1 MDLLDRRRVYIVP
14 TRPGLMM
21 FGVIGLIL
29 IGATNYDNAL
39 AYFLCFLLLGLMFS
53 AMLRTWRNLKGLGLE
68 AQDAPPVHLGTD
80 ARFDLQILD
89 PGARERYTL
98 SLRRLLPGKRF
109 WWWRPQFAGE
119 TGVDVVP
126 ATGARVSLAVP
137 TAQRGWLV
145 LDRLEI
151 ASSFPLGSFRTWG
164 YFRTSAR
171 CLVYPALAGQRPL
184 PGVGESPTDD
194 TGTAGPGVDDFAGL
208 RGYVAGDSLRSVH
221 WRASARSESLLVKK
235 MQGGGRGELWLR
247 WQDTSGVG
255 DTEARI
261 SQLAQWAVQADRAG
275 LRYGLELP
283 ALQILPGQGP
293 AQRERA
299 LRALA
304 LLPP

>member
-14 TRPGLMM
+14 TRPGLLM

-53 AMLRTWRNLKGLGLE
+53 SMLRTWRNLKGLGLE
-68 AQDAPPVHLGTD
+68 AEDAIPVHLGSD
-80 ARFDLQILD
+80 ARFDLFLLD
-89 PGARERYTL
+89 PGGCERYAL
-98 SLRRLLPGKRF
+98 GLRRMLPGKRF
-109 WWWRPQFAGE
+109 WWWRPRFEGE
-119 TGVDVVP
+119 VAVDAVVP
-126 ATGARVSLAVP
+126 GGSRVCLPVP
-137 TAQRGWLV
+137 TTRRGWLA

-164 YFRTSAR
+164 YFRTTAR
-171 CLVYPALAGQRPL
+171 CLVYPALVGQRPL
-184 PGVGESPTDD
+184 PGVGEVPADD

-208 RGYVAGDSLRSVH
+208 RGYVVGDSLRSVH

-275 LRYGLELP
+275 LHYGLELP
-283 ALQILPGQGP
+283 GLQLPCGQGP